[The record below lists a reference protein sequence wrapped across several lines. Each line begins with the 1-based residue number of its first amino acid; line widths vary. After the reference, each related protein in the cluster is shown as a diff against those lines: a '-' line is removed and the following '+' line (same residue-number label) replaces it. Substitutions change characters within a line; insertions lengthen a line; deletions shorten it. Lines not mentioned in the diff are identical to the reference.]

1 MACATVTS
9 FGLSWAGGAEAV
21 SQCSL
26 QASRT
31 TVNKD
36 YDRIMQMTVPSVH
49 SSLVLAR
56 TLSLCSDSYLS
67 PRGDREFD
75 CAAMC

>member
-9 FGLSWAGGAEAV
+9 FGWSSAGGAV
-21 SQCSL
+21 CQCSL
-26 QASRT
+26 PASLT

-56 TLSLCSDSYLS
+56 TLTLCYDSYLS